1 MRRKKRTLAAVRSVH
16 CVANTRPTTSE
27 SKSVNDGLWTTLLG
41 TASASEMATYI
52 SQSKVCMEKVLP
64 GIVKSK
70 IKEYQL
76 STPNQVR
83 SMRVLYEGGLIGK
96 RKYTS
101 IRNSCDII
109 ETGDNKKR
117 KCQIMEGCEIPK
129 IIPYKTLMNYVKS
142 INIGQ
147 VVDLQTLTIKL
158 SIESVPGVY
167 RPLKP
172 FLLRLA
178 DLYLTVDKENPCL
191 TWFNNEKNV
200 IYAAIGADGAPF
212 GKDDNATGKY
222 IPNLLRRNAPCCA
235 QHCFLFCLMSD
246 NFSPQWGDSC
256 SEMG

>member
-142 INIGQ
+142 INIGH

-158 SIESVPGVY
+158 SI
-167 RPLKP
+167 
-172 FLLRLA
+172 
-178 DLYLTVDKENPCL
+178 
-191 TWFNNEKNV
+191 
-200 IYAAIGADGAPF
+200 
-212 GKDDNATGKY
+212 
-222 IPNLLRRNAPCCA
+222 
-235 QHCFLFCLMSD
+235 
-246 NFSPQWGDSC
+246 
-256 SEMG
+256 